1 MPSYCYECR
10 KCGTEFSLIVP
21 ETQDFDCEDVECTAC
36 NDSDI
41 VLLAFC
47 VSDDL
52 TLINLSA
59 RILDLE
65 RRIKELEGED
75 DDERL
80 DS

>member
-10 KCGTEFSLIVP
+10 LCGTEFSLIVP
-21 ETQDFDCEDVECTAC
+21 DGADFDSKHVECAAC
-36 NDSDI
+36 DDDDT

-65 RRIKELEGED
+65 RRIKDLEGED
-75 DDERL
+75 EQRL